1 MNNIKYPFYNYFYKL
16 DVENIIKIVK
26 NFKINITN
34 KKIDNAEKYKNKY
47 FIIIDNF
54 TDNYEL
60 NTLTDYFTETV
71 RVKCKFG
78 KYMSPLEYW
87 NKNKNKLINKSKDLY
102 ALRELIFQQTKLCNN
117 FRISVV
123 LTILKKFKCKK
134 YLDISAGWGDRLIG
148 AILHKCKIYCA
159 VDPNE
164 ELHKYYHEIINTFV
178 KKSKQKNFILINDG
192 FETAQIPDIK
202 FDLVFSSPPFFL
214 LEKYSNN
221 KNDSTIKYND
231 EKNWCDKF
239 LLVSL
244 YKAINHLE
252 KNGHLILYI
261 HYSKCIQEIFDKIN
275 KIMKYEGMIY
285 FYENKLRGMHVWQ
298 KI

>member
-1 MNNIKYPFYNYFYKL
+1 MNIEYPYYKYFYKL
-16 DVENIIKIVK
+16 DIKKIKNIVK
-26 NFKINITN
+26 NFKPNISN
-34 KKIDNAEKYKNKY
+34 KKILNAENYKNTY
-47 FIIIDNF
+47 FIIIDNYK
-54 TDNYEL
+54 DNYEL
-60 NTLTDYFTETV
+60 NTLTDYFTESV

-78 KYMSPLEYW
+78 NYISPLEYW
-87 NKNKNKLINKSKDLY
+87 NRNKYKLTKITTNLY
-102 ALRELIFQQTKLCNN
+102 ELRELIFQQTKLCNN

-123 LTILKKFKCKK
+123 LTILEKFKCNK
-134 YLDISAGWGDRLIG
+134 YLDISAGWGDRLLG
-148 AILHKCKIYCA
+148 AILHKCKLYCA

-164 ELHKYYHEIINTFV
+164 ELHTLYQEIINTFV
-178 KKSKQKNFILINDG
+178 KKDKQKNFILINDG
-192 FETAQIPDIK
+192 FETAKLPDIK

-214 LEKYSNN
+214 LEKYSKY
-221 KNDSTIKYND
+221 KNDSTIKFTS
-231 EKNWCDKF
+231 EVQWCEKF

-244 YKAINHLE
+244 LKAINHLE

-275 KIMKYEGMIY
+275 KIMKYLGIIY